1 MMGSAQTGK
10 IRDGHDPM
18 DMAAHDFLE
27 LPTMGTV
34 TTTTNPDG
42 SRPPQRVAVIT
53 GMSGAGRRTAAHAME
68 DLGWYVVD
76 NLPPTMLTALCDE
89 VDSHGIRLLAV
100 VADVRTRSLFD
111 SLGDA
116 LSQLRDRGIDPEIL
130 FLEAT
135 DETIVKRQESSR
147 RPLPLQRGG
156 HLLEAI
162 ALERRMLSTLRADA
176 DLVIDTSGITT
187 RQLAQ
192 RIDHAFAVDET
203 TGLAYQVMSFGF
215 KRGVPVD
222 ADLVFDV
229 RFLPNPFW
237 VPELRPKTGLSPD
250 VSSYVLAQP
259 GAVDFVAGVDQLLT
273 GMEDGYLREGKKQVT
288 VAIGC
293 TGGKHRSTAITEE
306 LAARLRSRGRRTAV
320 LHRDLGRE

>member
-1 MMGSAQTGK
+1 
-10 IRDGHDPM
+10 
-18 DMAAHDFLE
+18 
-27 LPTMGTV
+27 
-34 TTTTNPDG
+34 
-42 SRPPQRVAVIT
+42 
-53 GMSGAGRRTAAHAME
+53 MSGAGRRTAAHAME

-76 NLPPTMLTALCDE
+76 NLPPTMLLSLCDE
-89 VDSHGIRLLAV
+89 VAGHGIDRLAV
-100 VADVRTRSLFD
+100 VADVRTRSLFE
-111 SLGDA
+111 SLDGA
-116 LSQLRDRGIDPEIL
+116 LTQLRARGVEPEIL

-156 HLLEAI
+156 HLLDAVD
-162 ALERRMLSTLRADA
+162 LERRMLSGLRAGA

-192 RIDHAFAVDET
+192 RIDHAFADGDEAA
-203 TGLAYQVMSFGF
+203 LAYQVMSFGF

-229 RFLPNPFW
+229 RFLPNPYW

-250 VSSYVLAQP
+250 VSSYVLAQR
-259 GAVDFVAGVDQLLT
+259 GALDFIERVDDLLA
-273 GMEDGYLREGKKQVT
+273 GMEEGYLREGKRQVT

-293 TGGKHRSTAITEE
+293 TGGKHRSTSMAEE
-306 LAARLRSRGRRTAV
+306 LAGRLRARGRRTAV